1 MWSFLKGKGVQY
13 GMVLLLTLLL
23 NFSLPRLMPG
33 NPLQFLAGEDVN
45 QLSPAEKQAL
55 LAKHGLD
62 QPIPLQFL
70 KYLGQV
76 AQGDFGHS
84 YQMNR
89 PVRDVL
95 NERLPWTLLLTGTA
109 LILSTIIGVLLG
121 AMAAWRRG
129 QRSDLATLITFIFLE
144 SLPSFW
150 VGMMLVAIFAAGLN
164 WFPVFGAYSS
174 ISGYTG
180 LRFALDVAYH
190 LTLPLITLVIV
201 GVSGHFMIMRYSM
214 LSVLG
219 EDYILMAKAKGL
231 KERVIL
237 YHHALRNALLPVATV
252 FILNLGFIVG
262 GATVVETVFSV
273 PGLGRLMY
281 EAVLG
286 RDYPMMQGAFLVV
299 TVSVVAMNMV
309 ADLIYPLLDPRVGRG
324 QAHGH

>member
-1 MWSFLKGKGVQY
+1 MLNFLQGKGVQY
-13 GMVLLLTLLL
+13 AFVLLLTLLL

-33 NPLQFLAGEDVN
+33 SPLQFLAGEDVAYLT
-45 QLSPAEKQAL
+45 QAQRTAL

-62 QPIPLQFL
+62 QPIPVQFVQ
-70 KYLGQV
+70 YLGQV
-76 AQGDFGHS
+76 VRLDLGHS
-84 YQMNR
+84 FQLRR
-89 PVRDVL
+89 PVIDVIKD
-95 NERLPWTLLLTGTA
+95 RLPWTILLMGSA
-109 LILSTIIGVLLG
+109 LLISSLIGVLLG
-121 AMAAWRRG
+121 ALAAWRRG
-129 QRSDLATLITFIFLE
+129 GRSDMATLILFIFLE

-150 VGMMLVAIFAAGLN
+150 VGMMLVATLAAGFN
-164 WFPVFGAYSS
+164 WFPIFGAYSS

-180 LRFALDVAYH
+180 FKFAMDVAH
-190 LTLPLITLVIV
+190 HMALPLLTLVIV

-219 EDYILMAKAKGL
+219 EDYILMARAKGL

-252 FILNLGFIVG
+252 IMLSLGFVVS
-262 GATVVETVFSV
+262 GATVVETVFSI

-286 RDYPMMQGAFLVV
+286 RDYPLMQGAFLIV
-299 TVSVVAMNMV
+299 TISVIAMNIV

-324 QAHGH
+324 QAHGS

>member
-1 MWSFLKGKGVQY
+1 MWSFLKSKGGQY

-45 QLSPAEKQAL
+45 HLSPVEKQAL

-62 QPIPLQFL
+62 KPIPLQFL
-70 KYLGQV
+70 AYLKQV
-76 AQGDFGHS
+76 ARGDFGHS
-84 YQMNR
+84 YQLNR

-109 LILSTIIGVLLG
+109 LLLSTIIGVLLG

-129 QRSDLATLITFIFLE
+129 ERSDLATLITFIFLE

-150 VGMMLVAIFAAGLN
+150 VGMMLVAIFAAGVG

-174 ISGYTG
+174 IKGYTG

-231 KERVIL
+231 KDRVIL

-299 TVSVVAMNMV
+299 TVSVVGMNLV
-309 ADLIYPLLDPRVGRG
+309 ADMIYPLLDPRVGRG